1 MAKFFLLSIIIA
13 MIALPTRAARH
24 KNPREG
30 LRKAVIHVAVYYAF
44 YVAGLFFIY
53 GRSGSVHAL
62 YMAAIVLTYRFI

>member
-13 MIALPTRAARH
+13 MISLPTRAARH

-30 LRKAVIHVAVYYAF
+30 LKKAIKHVAIYYAF

-53 GRSGSVHAL
+53 GRSGSIHAL
-62 YMAAIVLTYRFI
+62 YMGAIVLVYRFI